1 MNKKIFKYKI
11 VYWISILTSSLLT
24 VFFCYTSYFRMMTI
38 FANDQFSLF
47 YLVECNLIFLITLFS
62 ISAFILLISKK
73 RFAILPLN
81 LSLLLTVVLFLEVT
95 YLMIKQEGDK
105 DIVAGGIVLNS
116 LVIILILI
124 INKFKYKEVK
134 FDNIDLIGRNQD

>member
-105 DIVAGGIVLNS
+105 DIVAGSIVLNS

>member
-1 MNKKIFKYKI
+1 
-11 VYWISILTSSLLT
+11 
-24 VFFCYTSYFRMMTI
+24 MMTI

-105 DIVAGGIVLNS
+105 DIVAGSIVLNS

>member
-1 MNKKIFKYKI
+1 M
-11 VYWISILTSSLLT
+11 
-24 VFFCYTSYFRMMTI
+24 
-38 FANDQFSLF
+38 
-47 YLVECNLIFLITLFS
+47 
-62 ISAFILLISKK
+62 
-73 RFAILPLN
+73 PLN

-105 DIVAGGIVLNS
+105 DIVAGSIVLNS

-134 FDNIDLIGRNQD
+134 FDNIDLIGRNQY

>member
-1 MNKKIFKYKI
+1 M
-11 VYWISILTSSLLT
+11 
-24 VFFCYTSYFRMMTI
+24 
-38 FANDQFSLF
+38 
-47 YLVECNLIFLITLFS
+47 
-62 ISAFILLISKK
+62 
-73 RFAILPLN
+73 PLN

-105 DIVAGGIVLNS
+105 DIVAGSIVLNS